1 MKNYVPNFEE
11 FLNESNINEGK
22 YSGMS
27 KDLEKLED
35 GEELLLNPEQVK
47 YIIDTDSATVF
58 QWFRKKEG
66 ILLGKFT
73 NKARN
78 TFACYKISGN
88 EISIKIVD
96 KDEELASE
104 YKKK

>member
-1 MKNYVPNFEE
+1 MNKLHTFEE
-11 FLNESNINEGK
+11 FLNESILNEGK
-22 YSGMS
+22 YGGMS
-27 KDLEKLED
+27 KDLKKLEA
-35 GEELLLNPEQVK
+35 GEELFLDPEQIK

-66 ILLGKFT
+66 VLLGKFT
-73 NKARN
+73 NKAGN

-88 EISIKIVD
+88 EISIKMVD
-96 KDEELASE
+96 KDEELEAE

>member
-1 MKNYVPNFEE
+1 MKHLHTFES

-22 YSGMS
+22 YGGMS
-27 KDLEKLED
+27 KDLKKLED

-73 NKARN
+73 NKAGN

-96 KDEELASE
+96 KDEELDSE

>member
-1 MKNYVPNFEE
+1 MKKLNTFEE

-22 YSGMS
+22 YGGMV
-27 KDLEKLED
+27 KDLKKLED
-35 GEELLLNPEQVK
+35 GEELFLDPEQVK

-66 ILLGKFT
+66 VLLGKFT
-73 NKARN
+73 NKAGN

-96 KDEELASE
+96 KDEELDPE